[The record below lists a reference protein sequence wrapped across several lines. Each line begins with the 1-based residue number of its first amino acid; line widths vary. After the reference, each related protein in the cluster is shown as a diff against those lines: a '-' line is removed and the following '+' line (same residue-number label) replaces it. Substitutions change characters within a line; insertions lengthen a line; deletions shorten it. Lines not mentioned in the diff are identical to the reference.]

1 MEMFD
6 RALSQVILK
15 QRGQNQKL
23 VTELLDKISEESKER
38 LHRIIQD
45 LESDLAVAKRKA
57 RMPWIR

>member
-23 VTELLDKISEESKER
+23 VTELLDKISEENKER
-38 LHRIIQD
+38 LYRIIQV
-45 LESDLAVAKRKA
+45 LESDLAVATRKA